1 MLFVIWTVSAYECQT
16 DNMVTLTPKWV
27 DCLTKTVQS
36 TAKAETTHTTAF
48 PSVGFLAN
56 FPSSFWMHQGS
67 KNDGRELMESEY
79 LSPGLGFRC
88 R

>member
-56 FPSSFWMHQGS
+56 FATPIILLDASRI
-67 KNDGRELMESEY
+67 KK
-79 LSPGLGFRC
+79 
-88 R
+88 